1 MPTQQKPYKGMAMEG
16 VLATWYAKNTSRD
29 PRRFEP
35 PPQAA
40 VERVPAGAKVLEVAP
55 GPGYLAIAIA
65 KSAGR

>member
-35 PPQAA
+35 PPRLPSNGCRR
-40 VERVPAGAKVLEVAP
+40 EPRC
-55 GPGYLAIAIA
+55 
-65 KSAGR
+65 SR